1 MMQQALTKSE
11 QLKSGDIIRIVF
23 YEQNCGID
31 ETVFTAIV
39 VELKECFIAI
49 PQDFQ
54 GHIFYAAKKG
64 AVWKIEIDWL
74 LENDTE
80 AYLIERFDDLVSKL
94 WKVVPPIVMIMSE
107 IF

>member
-49 PQDFQ
+49 P
-54 GHIFYAAKKG
+54 G
-64 AVWKIEIDWL
+64 
-74 LENDTE
+74 
-80 AYLIERFDDLVSKL
+80 
-94 WKVVPPIVMIMSE
+94 
-107 IF
+107 